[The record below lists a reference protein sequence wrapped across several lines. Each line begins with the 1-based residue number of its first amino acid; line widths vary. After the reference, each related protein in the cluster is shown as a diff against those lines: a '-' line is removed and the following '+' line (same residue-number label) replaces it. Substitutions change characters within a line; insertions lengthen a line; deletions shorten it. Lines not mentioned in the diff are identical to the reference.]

1 MLDKDQYN
9 QDEYND
15 YYAQATEG
23 AEIKSSGEEG
33 GGGKKVVIILLL
45 LILIGALGYFGWTSM
60 NSDSTPEN
68 EKSIETVETTSQ
80 TTSQTTSETTKEV
93 TSEPVTSEPITSEKQ
108 VAQQVA
114 QNIVSER
121 SSTKEMAPEDIAN
134 IVQIVMSQLNQK
146 NQQSDQTET
155 STTNSED
162 QEKDSQLMES
172 LSSAEVDSIS
182 SETIDSSS
190 ISKDDNNKQAS
201 KSSEDNTY
209 NKVVVKSD
217 NNEIDEL
224 SKLSNEISDVIGSE
238 DEISSKDSTTS
249 GYTQSITKEV
259 ETRQKE
265 MRYII
270 VKKGDTL
277 GTIAKRAYGNVMDYK
292 KIYKAN
298 PDLLRRP
305 DRIYIGQKL
314 RVP

>member
-15 YYAQATEG
+15 YYAQATAD

-33 GGGKKVVIILLL
+33 GGGGKKIVIILLL

-60 NSDSTPEN
+60 NSGSTS
-68 EKSIETVETTSQ
+68 EKSAKTAETT
-80 TTSQTTSETTKEV
+80 TETTKEV
-93 TSEPVTSEPITSEKQ
+93 TSEPVTSSSTSTEKQ

-121 SSTKEMAPEDIAN
+121 DATKEMAPEDIAN
-134 IVQIVMSQLNQK
+134 IVQMVMSQLNQK
-146 NQQSDQTET
+146 DKQSEQTET
-155 STTNSED
+155 PATNSND

-172 LSSAEVDSIS
+172 LSSAKVDSLS

-209 NKVVVKSD
+209 NKIVVKSD
-217 NNEIDEL
+217 SSGIDEL

-238 DEISSKDSTTS
+238 DETDSKDSTVS

-270 VKKGDTL
+270 VRKGDTL
-277 GTIAKRAYGNVMDYK
+277 GKIAKRAYGNVMDFK

-298 PDLLRRP
+298 PELLRRP

-314 RVP
+314 RIP

>member
-23 AEIKSSGEEG
+23 AEIKSSREEG

-68 EKSIETVETTSQ
+68 EKSIETVETTS
-80 TTSQTTSETTKEV
+80 ETTKEV
-93 TSEPVTSEPITSEKQ
+93 TSEPVTSQNQ

-121 SSTKEMAPEDIAN
+121 SSTKEMDPEDIAN
-134 IVQIVMSQLNQK
+134 IVQMVMSQLNQK

-155 STTNSED
+155 STTKSED

-190 ISKDDNNKQAS
+190 ISTDDNNKQAS

-209 NKVVVKSD
+209 NKIVVKSD
-217 NNEIDEL
+217 NNGIDEL
-224 SKLSNEISDVIGSE
+224 SKLSNEISDVIGLE
-238 DEISSKDSTTS
+238 DESSSKDSTAS
-249 GYTQSITKEV
+249 GYTQSISKEV
-259 ETRQKE
+259 ENRQKE